1 MTPALEAPL
10 TTETTVVTMYKR
22 VSREVCMM
30 IFFVLINN
38 FFCSQN
44 KNKRKQQKKRIEEKE
59 KWGKER
65 E

>member
-1 MTPALEAPL
+1 LLAAGGGVTPAFEAAL

-44 KNKRKQQKKRIEEKE
+44 KNKRKQ
-59 KWGKER
+59 
-65 E
+65 